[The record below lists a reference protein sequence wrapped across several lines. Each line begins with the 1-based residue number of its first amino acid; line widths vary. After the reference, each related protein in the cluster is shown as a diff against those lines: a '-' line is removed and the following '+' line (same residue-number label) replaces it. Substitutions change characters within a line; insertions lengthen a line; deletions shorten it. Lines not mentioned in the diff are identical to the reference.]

1 MEISADSLSHTV
13 MALAL
18 GYHPAAVLPCA
29 LLLLVCISPDIYLW
43 PSLTENP
50 GRFLLYW
57 IPGV

>member
-1 MEISADSLSHTV
+1 